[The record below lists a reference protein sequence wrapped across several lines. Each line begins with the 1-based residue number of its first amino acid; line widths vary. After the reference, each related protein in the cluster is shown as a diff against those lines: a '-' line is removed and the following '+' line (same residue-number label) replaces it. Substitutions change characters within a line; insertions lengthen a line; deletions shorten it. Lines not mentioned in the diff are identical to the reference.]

1 MVFSFTLL
9 AELHHR
15 TKIIFE
21 KLTHWFIRLNS
32 LLLLKSEQN
41 KLKSCI
47 CLCLLYFIL
56 LIHISQCFITPC
68 FITPC
73 FITPCFITPCF
84 ITPCF
89 INPCF
94 IIPCF
99 INPVHVLPIQ
109 SSPILS
115 RTSAKNELHGQ
126 DLSASVNVYKIIPV
140 LGAICSFTS
149 Y

>member
-21 KLTHWFIRLNS
+21 KLTHWFIRINS

-41 KLKSCI
+41 KINSCI
-47 CLCLLYFIL
+47 CLCLIYFIL
-56 LIHISQCFITPC
+56 LIHISPC

-73 FITPCFITPCF
+73 FIIPCFITPR
-84 ITPCF
+84 F

-94 IIPCF
+94 IMPCF

-109 SSPILS
+109 SSPVHILS

-126 DLSASVNVYKIIPV
+126 DLVNVYKIIPV
-140 LGAICSFTS
+140 WGVIYRLTS